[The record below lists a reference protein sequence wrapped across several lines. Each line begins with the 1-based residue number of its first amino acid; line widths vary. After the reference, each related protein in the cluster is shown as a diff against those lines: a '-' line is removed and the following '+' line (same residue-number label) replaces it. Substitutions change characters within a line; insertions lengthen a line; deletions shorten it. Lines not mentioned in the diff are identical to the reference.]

1 MAIKNLLIKLGVI
14 GDRDTKKKVKK
25 VESSFER
32 LGSTAI
38 KVGGAFFAAR
48 GMISGISTVINLAAQ
63 QELAEK
69 KLQTA
74 LGGTSRALLDQ
85 ASALQKVTTFGDEAI
100 IEQQAFLA
108 SLGFTE
114 EKIKELIPVAL
125 DLSSATG
132 MALDSSVRNLS
143 KTFSGLQGELGEIIR
158 PLE

>member
-1 MAIKNLLIKLGVI
+1 MAVKNLLIKLGVI
-14 GDRDTKKKVKK
+14 GDKDTKKKVKK

-48 GMISGISTVINLAAQ
+48 GMISGISTVVNLAAQ

-100 IEQQAFLA
+100 IEQMSFLA
-108 SLGFTE
+108 
-114 EKIKELIPVAL
+114 AL
-125 DLSSATG
+125 
-132 MALDSSVRNLS
+132 NLS
-143 KTFSGLQGELGEIIR
+143 EE
-158 PLE
+158 